1 MTSSLATLNLTGD
14 LTYLA
19 VPVRIATPTSQLE
32 QQQQQQP
39 LLLPPLSEE
48 GHAEA
53 AEAEAQ
59 PPQVLPPPIPPP
71 PSPSSMDAVTQT
83 LAASSEDLAKENL
96 VNEHCDSNCADGS
109 EDVIDVRHRT
119 SRVFVTDQGDQME
132 SIAKTFA

>member
-39 LLLPPLSEE
+39 LLLPPLCED
-48 GHAEA
+48 GYAEA
-53 AEAEAQ
+53 SAEAEAAQQQQ

-96 VNEHCDSNCADGS
+96 VNEHCDSRRNYVPS
-109 EDVIDVRHRT
+109 
-119 SRVFVTDQGDQME
+119 TDHFLHITDP
-132 SIAKTFA
+132 